1 MNAKSEHVI
10 GTYGDANSSRKAR
23 SQVAAVVLLLL
34 CDCGCSQ
41 AQNVVA
47 TETMQEKVERLTAA
61 MAQAQAQI
69 DANQKALADMRQ
81 QLAALQTQMAAE
93 KANSDATAAVAA
105 LSAAAHPSGV
115 QPNGAQTSEAGR
127 SGAPASPD
135 EIRERLAIDESQI
148 ATHDQIKVETAS
160 KYPLAV
166 TGLVLFNGFV
176 NTRRVDVSAAPT
188 YALPGSGS
196 TGFSLRQTVLGF
208 DARGPHLFGA
218 TSHADMRVDFFATG
232 AQPSYAASG
241 LLRLRTAHARLNWTN
256 TEAFF
261 ELDRSIL
268 EPNAPSSLV
277 AVAQP
282 ELAWAGNLWSWNPQI
297 GLSHQ
302 FSLTES
308 SRIKT
313 QIALIDAAEPQTP
326 GAANPETSTVTL
338 AEYSRWPGIQGRVAY
353 ARGENGV
360 GPEFGVGGYFSPH
373 RTPDNFRYDAWAATM
388 DLRLPVTRH
397 FEVLAN
403 AYRGAGLAG
412 LGGGGYV
419 DYVYHYAD
427 WAEVPHGLSD
437 VGGWTQLKARATERF
452 EMNAGYGIDN
462 PFSKEIAASVD
473 PDGTT
478 PYPGLLRNKSFFSNA
493 IYSPSSYLL
502 FSVEYRRFWTNY
514 AYGPAYVSDVIGLGA
529 GYRF

>member
-1 MNAKSEHVI
+1 MNAKSEHVM
-10 GTYGDANSSRKAR
+10 GAYEDAYSSRKTR
-23 SQVAAVVLLLL
+23 PQVVVVVLMLLGG
-34 CDCGCSQ
+34 CGCAR
-41 AQNVVA
+41 AQSAAA
-47 TETMQEKVERLTAA
+47 TETMQQTVERLTAA
-61 MAQAQAQI
+61 MAEAQAQI

-81 QLAALQTQMAAE
+81 QLEALQKQMAAE
-93 KANSDATAAVAA
+93 KTASDPTTAAFA
-105 LSAAAHPSGV
+105 LSAAAQAVGS
-115 QPNGAQTSEAGR
+115 QPTEAG
-127 SGAPASPD
+127 SPGAPASPD

-166 TGLVLFNGFV
+166 TGLILFNGFI
-176 NTRRVDVSAAPT
+176 NTHRVDISAAPT

-261 ELDRSIL
+261 ALDRTIL

-277 AVAQP
+277 AMAQP

-302 FSLTES
+302 FSLWES
-308 SRIKT
+308 SRIRT
-313 QIALIDAAEPQTP
+313 QVALIDAAEPQTP
-326 GAANPETSTVTL
+326 GANPEVSTLTL
-338 AEYSRWPGIQGRVAY
+338 SEYSRWPGIQGRVAY

-360 GPEFGVGGYFSPH
+360 GPEIGVGGYFSPH

-419 DYVYHYAD
+419 DYVYHYVD
-427 WAEVPHGLSD
+427 GAEVPHGLSD
-437 VGGWTQLKARATERF
+437 VGGWAQLKARATERF

-473 PDGTT
+473 PDGTS

-493 IYSPSSYLL
+493 IYSEQLSSV
-502 FSVEYRRFWTNY
+502 FSRIQKVL
-514 AYGPAYVSDVIGLGA
+514 D
-529 GYRF
+529 